1 MAPPDTGADVLSFLQ
16 VPAVRKKKVPPY
28 NLPAAFAASNVSN
41 FPPFSVINS
50 VERSTLLVSKLIRG
64 VINAET
70 NVFTLN
76 NVDKSSNSIIEYTAT
91 FHLAQV

>member
-1 MAPPDTGADVLSFLQ
+1 M
-16 VPAVRKKKVPPY
+16 
-28 NLPAAFAASNVSN
+28 AAFAASNVSN

-70 NVFTLN
+70 NVFTI
-76 NVDKSSNSIIEYTAT
+76 VVKAPPKTTPIAKSKAFPFRANA
-91 FHLAQV
+91 L